1 MPFSRSWRHHQVE
14 ITTVADRPH
23 LAGAAL
29 DAGPWPEFM
38 RHNRVSEAYF
48 HRTLTA
54 FPSTCL
60 IATTPDGQVVGDAHA
75 VQLAARPEL
84 PTGGWEQAVVWA
96 FADLHS
102 GVRPDTTCAL
112 NISVAH
118 HLQGQGLAAA
128 LLSALR
134 EAAADL
140 GHHTLQAPVR
150 PSQKSVEPRTP
161 MAEYV
166 ARTRP
171 DGLPYDAWLRTH
183 ARAGGEIVGVAPA
196 SWVVAGSL
204 AEWRRWTGL
213 PFDASGE
220 LEVPGALTTVRCA
233 VAQDQA
239 LYVEPNVWVLH
250 RLKVVGGSRV

>member
-48 HRTLTA
+48 QRTLTA

-75 VQLAARPEL
+75 VQLARRTEL
-84 PTGGWEQAVVWA
+84 PSGGWEQTVVWA
-96 FADLHS
+96 FADLQR

-118 HLQGQGLAAA
+118 HFQGQGLAAA

-134 EAAADL
+134 DAAADL
-140 GHHTLQAPVR
+140 GHQALLAPVR
-150 PSQKSVEPRTP
+150 PSQKAAEPWTP
-161 MAEYV
+161 LAEYA

-171 DGLPYDAWLRTH
+171 DGLPFDAWLRTH
-183 ARAGGEIVGVAPA
+183 VRAGGEVVRVAPA
-196 SWVVAGSL
+196 SWVVTGSL
-204 AEWRRWTGL
+204 NEWRRWTGL
-213 PFDASGE
+213 PFGESGE
-220 LEVPGALTTVRCA
+220 IEVQGGLVPVRCEVAEDRA
-233 VAQDQA
+233 V
-239 LYVEPNVWVLH
+239 YVEPNVWVLH
-250 RLKVVGGSRV
+250 RL